1 MLACKIWLKQQVQK
15 NSTISCC
22 GFTQYTYTTLHGIH
36 SIRWAAERSFS
47 QRCTSNRII
56 KMSNSWIYKRF
67 PFHQKAIKLSISNS
81 INDSVFSMAII
92 KYKTK
97 DILNRN
103 TGTLI
108 QKKNPIVLNDCW
120 MAINSCF
127 YDPFW
132 KAAIRT
138 LQNGENQNKSR
149 NELLCLRSYKSSG
162 FQIFSR
168 GVLKGHVRLLEW
180 LW

>member
-1 MLACKIWLKQQVQK
+1 MLACKIWLEQQVHVQK

-22 GFTQYTYTTLHGIH
+22 GFTQYTYTTLHRIH

-47 QRCTSNRII
+47 QKCTSNRII

-81 INDSVFSMAII
+81 INDSLVSMQII
-92 KYKTK
+92 KYQTK

-138 LQNGENQNKSR
+138 LFKMAKIKTSPGIS
-149 NELLCLRSYKSSG
+149 CY
-162 FQIFSR
+162 
-168 GVLKGHVRLLEW
+168 V
-180 LW
+180 